1 MKKLVWF
8 VLVVTMLLI
17 IIFPS
22 IISCGNRGPVI
33 DIGSGG
39 DINAFKAALE
49 QAGFTVQEGAYG
61 YQDAIALCSAGI
73 IDNCQGA
80 NVGAPY
86 LAYKLPLA
94 PGQKAPNMKV
104 DPVSG
109 LAFAYPLRHDE
120 AIVQVGRTPPEA
132 GFFSY
137 QSYLIMRYDPG
148 LKQYMTFFNSIG
160 DTINNLTIKTSSS
173 TGSPFNQ
180 PVIIISTADKGIDR
194 LVRKAAQA
202 AGYSQDIMNTD
213 IIPSSTVNMGLE
225 GAVDLFGFVSRVAVP
240 GDKNELDAYINDPG
254 SRVFR
259 LTPKEPVTPDPF
271 PVPTLRVRG
280 TGKTELDLLL
290 AVEELRHSILSKYED
305 LNVTELPTY
314 IALPEG
320 FTATQSDVNTLGDN
334 RDSAYFSTVEVDAWT
349 KKDDCRRNAAFT
361 LPDSPD
367 DFVIIYG
374 VNHEATGKATYAN
387 CVVYGLQ
394 YLNGVANVDSRTYQG
409 SAADYIPDHPQ
420 SQYLYAWKIARNS
433 NGDLHCLEVPVGP
446 QRYGIGLDDKL
457 MLFFRAYL
465 EKATRAGPAH
475 NELVLDRV
483 IKFSSRK

>member
-1 MKKLVWF
+1 MKKHGWF
-8 VLVVTMLLI
+8 VVVIMMLLVT
-17 IIFPS
+17 IFLS
-22 IISCGNRGPVI
+22 IVSCGIRGPVT
-33 DIGSGG
+33 DSGSGG
-39 DINAFKAALE
+39 DINAFRAVLE

-73 IDNCQGA
+73 LDSCQGA

-86 LAYKLPLA
+86 LAYKLPPA

-137 QSYLIMRYDPG
+137 QSYLMMRYDPN
-148 LKQYMTFFNSIG
+148 LQQYRPLFNSIG
-160 DTINNLTIKTSSS
+160 DTINNLTIKAGSS
-173 TGSPFNQ
+173 TGSPFDQ

-194 LVRKAAQA
+194 LVRTAAQA
-202 AGYSQDIMNTD
+202 AGYSADIINTD
-213 IIPSSTVNMGLE
+213 VIPSSAVNMGLE
-225 GAVDLFGFVSRVAVP
+225 GRGDLFAFVSRVAVP
-240 GDKNELDAYINDPG
+240 KNKNELDAYIENPG
-254 SRVFR
+254 SVVLR
-259 LTPKEPVTPDPF
+259 LTPKAPVTADPF

-290 AVEELRHSILSKYED
+290 AIKDLRHAILSKFGN
-305 LNVTELPTY
+305 LAATELPTY
-314 IALPEG
+314 VALPEG
-320 FTATQSDVNTLGDN
+320 FTATQSNINTIGDN

-349 KKDDCRRNAAFT
+349 KKDDCRRNATFT

-367 DFVIIYG
+367 DFIVIYG
-374 VNHEATGKATYAN
+374 VNHEVTGKATYSN

-394 YLNGVANVDSRTYQG
+394 YLNGVASVDSRTYQG
-409 SAADYIPDHPQ
+409 SAADYIPGHPQ
-420 SQYLYAWKIARNS
+420 AQYLYAWKIARKS

-446 QRYGIGLDDKL
+446 QRYGIGLDDRL

-465 EKATRAGPAH
+465 EKATMAGSAH

-483 IKFSSRK
+483 IKFSPRK